1 MLGFPEY
8 TGVAQIDCARTFLR
22 VAAVLYKGAF
32 TLIQSLRK
40 RCKLNHV

>member
-8 TGVAQIDCARTFLR
+8 TGAAQIDCASTFLQ
-22 VAAVLYKGAF
+22 VVVVVYKGAF

-40 RCKLNHV
+40 RCKLNPV